1 MSSKHLISEL
11 EFEKTSTQKL
21 LERLPED
28 KLTWKPHPKALTLG
42 QLALHVA
49 TIPGRIATFANDG
62 TTTAEVLTDHPLSND
77 KKEIMESFENSFNQA
92 LYILNNVD
100 EAWDS
105 ENWSC
110 ILGGKEIINWPR
122 PILLRFLMLNHW
134 YHHRGEL
141 VTYLRTLDI
150 LIPSIYG
157 PSADENPFL

>member
-42 QLALHVA
+42 QLAYHVA

-62 TTTAEVLTDHPLSND
+62 TTTAEVLTDHPICND
-77 KKEIMESFENSFNQA
+77 KNEILKSFDIKFNQA
-92 LYILNNVD
+92 ISILNTAD
-100 EAWDS
+100 DAWDAK
-105 ENWSC
+105 NWTC
-110 ILGGKEIINWPR
+110 TLGETEIINWPR
-122 PILLRFLMLNHW
+122 PVLLRFLMLNHW

-141 VTYLRTLDI
+141 VTYLRTLDV

-157 PSADENPFL
+157 PSADENPFV